1 MMKYK
6 ILVPEDEFVCKDD
19 GKRLVLFLVDRD
31 DENHIMV
38 YNFYK
43 NYIHEKL
50 FGVLLKLDYTNKDS
64 NCVYDEIKEI
74 IKDALGSGPAS
85 DLCSTLLSSLYVADC
100 HNGKVLFKNN
110 ITNPDTIIM

>member
-43 NYIHEKL
+43 NYIHEKQ
-50 FGVLLKLDYTNKDS
+50 G
-64 NCVYDEIKEI
+64 CVR
-74 IKDALGSGPAS
+74 LWTCFRP
-85 DLCSTLLSSLYVADC
+85 L
-100 HNGKVLFKNN
+100 
-110 ITNPDTIIM
+110 